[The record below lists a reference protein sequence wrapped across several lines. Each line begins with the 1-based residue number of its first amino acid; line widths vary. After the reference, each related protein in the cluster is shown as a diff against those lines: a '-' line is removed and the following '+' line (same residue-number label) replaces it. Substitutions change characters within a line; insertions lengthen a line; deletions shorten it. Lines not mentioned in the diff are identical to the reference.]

1 MNQSTLTPRSCS
13 SVAWDLL
20 GCRATLW
27 KLFCTSSKAAGSR
40 TAAQTRSLETRDL
53 LKKKL
58 KNHEVT
64 VYQCLQL
71 ILHRLHHRGAWPWQP
86 IIGRSAFHAP
96 PVLVAAPNCTHRWQ
110 WPICYQEMLSA
121 PVLLKRLS
129 NQPCHWLLESVFVV
143 LF

>member
-53 LKKKL
+53 LKKNKKIMKL
-58 KNHEVT
+58 LFISVFSWFYIT
-64 VYQCLQL
+64 F
-71 ILHRLHHRGAWPWQP
+71 HHRGAWPWQP